1 MHPQK
6 AATAFI
12 CKRTGQNDLIACRYS
27 ILQISALVLLFY
39 IFKTEKLPSRNV
51 QPRLHLRAILS
62 GYHKASYR
70 GILMTMEK
78 LF

>member
-1 MHPQK
+1 MHLQK
-6 AATAFI
+6 AATSSI

-27 ILQISALVLLFY
+27 ILQISALVLPFY
-39 IFKTEKLPSRNV
+39 IFKKEKLPLRNV

-62 GYHKASYR
+62 GYHKTSYR
-70 GILMTMEK
+70 EILMTMEK